1 MGLTLTIKINLH
13 NKILIKKLTKN
24 KLMKQITTFIA
35 VVLLAVTTYAQVG
48 IGTTSPD
55 NSAALDLTSTTKG
68 LLPPRVTNVQM
79 LAISNPAEGL
89 MVYCTD
95 CATKKGVYIFN
106 GTFWRSSENSNI
118 VSVVEVT
125 STTGKVWM
133 DRNLGASRAATSSTD
148 SDAYGDMYQWG
159 RNSDGHQSRTSN
171 TAAGPV
177 ASGGEGSNFI
187 TVNSS
192 PLDWLST
199 QDDIRWNGDTK
210 GAHDPCPNGYRVPTE
225 TELNTERS
233 NWDPIDASGAYASPL
248 KLTVAGYRTNSNG
261 MLANVGSYGYYWSS
275 TVSGTNA
282 RILHFGSSFANMY
295 SSNRAYGFSVRCIK
309 D

>member
-1 MGLTLTIKINLH
+1 
-13 NKILIKKLTKN
+13 
-24 KLMKQITTFIA
+24 MKQITTFIA

-148 SDAYGDMYQWG
+148 LDAYGDMYQWG

>member
-35 VVLLAVTTYAQVG
+35 LVLLAVTTYAQVG

-55 NSAALDLTSTTKG
+55 NSAVLDITSTTKG

-95 CATKKGVYIFN
+95 CATKGLYVFN
-106 GTFWRSSENSNI
+106 GNFWQSLENSNI

-261 MLANVGSYGYYWSS
+261 MLANGGSYGYYWSS

-295 SSNRAYGFSVRCIK
+295 SSNRAYGISVRCIK

>member
-1 MGLTLTIKINLH
+1 
-13 NKILIKKLTKN
+13 
-24 KLMKQITTFIA
+24 MKQITTFIA
-35 VVLLAVTTYAQVG
+35 VVLLALTTYAQVG

-55 NSAALDLTSTTKG
+55 NSAALDITSTTKG

-79 LAISNPAEGL
+79 NAITTPAEGL

-95 CATKKGVYIFN
+95 CATKSLYVFN
-106 GTFWRSSENSNI
+106 GNFWQSSENSNT

-148 SDAYGDMYQWG
+148 SDAYGDLYQWG

-177 ASGGEGSNFI
+177 ASGEEGSNFI
-187 TVNSS
+187 TVSSS
-192 PLDWLST
+192 PYDWLST
-199 QDDIRWNGDTK
+199 QDATRWDGDTK

-225 TELNTERS
+225 AEWDAEDADFSS
-233 NWDPIDASGAYASPL
+233 NNAAGAYNSNL
-248 KLTVAGYRTNSNG
+248 KLPVAGGRYSDG
-261 MLANVGSYGYYWSS
+261 MLDLVGSGGYYWSS
-275 TVSGTNA
+275 TVSGPSA
-282 RILHFGSSFANMY
+282 RFLHFGSSDAYMTSLF
-295 SSNRAYGFSVRCIK
+295 RAYGFSVRCIK